1 MSTSGV
7 VKNSCLICKEPLGEH
22 EKAFLTGPV
31 KTDINQDNGVIGVN
45 RIGTSKRF
53 LTHEECWIKTTDLS
67 ARIEKA
73 LNVAYRYGTTDGG
86 HHKMWVI
93 DQMVRELTGC
103 PLVKATAKGSN
114 GTEYEY
120 ETLGESEAYQ
130 EFVRNHNDGS
140 DEGVGA
146 YEWDKG
152 CPP

>member
-31 KTDINQDNGVIGVN
+31 KTDINQHGGVIGVN

-53 LTHEECWIKTTDLS
+53 LTHEECWIKNTDFFT
-67 ARIEKA
+67 RIEKA
-73 LNVAYRYGTTDGG
+73 LEVAYRCGTIDGG

-120 ETLGESEAYQ
+120 ETLGESEEYK
-130 EFVRNHNDGS
+130 EWVRYVEDGE
-140 DEGVGA
+140 DGPKT
-146 YEWDKG
+146 YEWDEG